1 LTTILKYNIRAGL
14 LWFILIVLSSGSS
27 LAQHGGELSD
37 SSNLSYQIL
46 PVAWYV
52 PETGFT
58 VGLTGISTFRLKG
71 EPKTSRASAINFD
84 AAVTMRGKV
93 FAFVPFEIYKNNEKY
108 RLKGEVGMYK
118 YQYSFY
124 GIGTNSQKVDKEKY
138 NVLFPRLVFN
148 LSRQVT
154 GPVFLGIGYRFDH
167 FDITKI
173 EDEGILSNERPL
185 GVDGGTI
192 SNLFLSFL
200 LDSRDH
206 IFDTRKG
213 YYIETFLEKS
223 TPYFGASY
231 TYQKIETDLRYFH
244 IVHPKVV
251 LAHNVYFTKMI
262 GDVPFFTMPYLSTS
276 RRGRGFADR
285 RFMDK
290 TLLNFQSE
298 LRFPL
303 FWRIEG
309 AVMAS
314 AGVVGPSITGLDF
327 NDLKWAYG
335 AGFRYIVNQEERNKI
350 RLDLGFTGE
359 DFNFYITAN
368 EAF

>member
-1 LTTILKYNIRAGL
+1 MTFISSDL
-14 LWFILIVLSSGSS
+14 LVG
-27 LAQHGGELSD
+27 QHGGLLPD
-37 SSNLSYQIL
+37 SVNLSYKIL

-71 EPKTSRASAINFD
+71 EPKTSRASSINFD

-93 FAFVPFEIYKNNEKY
+93 FAYIPFEIYKDNEKY
-108 RLKGEVGMYK
+108 RFKGEVGMYK

-124 GIGTNSQKVDKEKY
+124 GIGVNSLQEDKEKY
-138 NVLFPRLVFN
+138 NVVFPKISFN
-148 LSRQVT
+148 LSRQIS
-154 GPVFLGIGYRFDH
+154 GPLFLGLGYRYDH
-167 FDITKI
+167 FNITNI
-173 EDEGILSNERPL
+173 EAEGILSNQRPL
-185 GVDGGTI
+185 GVDGGTL
-192 SNLFLSFL
+192 SNIFLSFL

-206 IFDTRKG
+206 IFDTHKG
-213 YYIETFLEKS
+213 FYIETFLEKS
-223 TPYFGASY
+223 TPYFGATY
-231 TYQKIETDLRYFH
+231 TYQKIESDFRFFH
-244 IVHPKVV
+244 TIHPKVV
-251 LAHNVYFTKMI
+251 VAHNVFFTKMI

-276 RRGRGFADR
+276 RRGRGYADR

-298 LRFPL
+298 IRFPL
-303 FWRIEG
+303 FWRFEG

-314 AGVVGPSITGLDF
+314 AGVLGPSVAGLDF
-327 NDLKWAYG
+327 DQLKWAYG
-335 AGFRYIVNQEERNKI
+335 TGLRYVVNQEERNKL

-359 DFNFYITAN
+359 EFNFYITAN

>member
-1 LTTILKYNIRAGL
+1 MV
-14 LWFILIVLSSGSS
+14 WS
-27 LAQHGGELSD
+27 QHGSALPD
-37 SSNLSYQIL
+37 STNLSYKIL

-58 VGLTGISTFRLKG
+58 VGITGISTFRLKG
-71 EPKTSRASAINFD
+71 EPKTSRASSILFD

-93 FAFVPFEIYKNNEKY
+93 FAYAPFELYKNNGKY

-124 GIGTNSQKVDKEKY
+124 GIGSETLKENKEKY
-138 NVLFPRLVFN
+138 NVVFPRLAFN
-148 LSRQVT
+148 LSRQVS
-154 GPVFLGIGYRFDH
+154 GPVFLGIGYRYDH
-167 FDITKI
+167 FNITNL
-173 EDEGILSNERPL
+173 ETEGILSNTRPL
-185 GVDGGTI
+185 GVEGGTI
-192 SNLFLSFL
+192 SNLFISFL

-213 YYIETFLEKS
+213 VYVETFLEKS
-223 TPYFGASY
+223 TPYFGATY
-231 TYQKIETDLRYFH
+231 TYQKIETDIRSFH
-244 IVHPKVV
+244 SVSDNLV
-251 LAHNVYFTKMI
+251 LANNLYFTKMI

-298 LRFPL
+298 LRFPI

-309 AVMAS
+309 AIMAS
-314 AGVVGPSITGLDF
+314 AGVLGPSVKGLDF
-327 NDLKWAYG
+327 NDIKWAYG
-335 AGFRYIVNQEERNKI
+335 AGFRYIVNEDERNKI

>member
-1 LTTILKYNIRAGL
+1 MA
-14 LWFILIVLSSGSS
+14 
-27 LAQHGGELSD
+27 D
-37 SSNLSYQIL
+37 STNLSYQIL

-93 FAFVPFEIYKNNEKY
+93 FAFVPFEIYKYNEKY
-108 RLKGEVGMYK
+108 RLKGEIGMYK

-124 GIGTNSQKVDKEKY
+124 GIGGQSLKDNKEKY
-138 NVLFPRLVFN
+138 NVVFPRLLFN
-148 LSRQVT
+148 LSRRVS
-154 GPVFLGIGYRFDH
+154 GPVFLGLGYRFDH
-167 FDITKI
+167 FDINKI
-173 EDEGILSNERPL
+173 ENEGILSNQRPL
-185 GVDGGTI
+185 GVEGGTI

-213 YYIETFLEKS
+213 FYIETFLEKS
-223 TPYFGASY
+223 TPYFGATY
-231 TYQKIETDLRYFH
+231 TYQKIESDFRSFH
-244 IVHPKVV
+244 EVQKNLV
-251 LAHNVYFTKMI
+251 LANNLYFTKMI

-303 FWRIEG
+303 FWRLEA
-309 AVMAS
+309 AVMVS
-314 AGVVGPSITGLDF
+314 AGVLGPSINGLDF
-327 NDLKWAYG
+327 NDIKWAYG
-335 AGFRYIVNQEERNKI
+335 TGFRYIVNKEERNKI

>member
-1 LTTILKYNIRAGL
+1 
-14 LWFILIVLSSGSS
+14 
-27 LAQHGGELSD
+27 
-37 SSNLSYQIL
+37 
-46 PVAWYV
+46 
-52 PETGFT
+52 
-58 VGLTGISTFRLKG
+58 
-71 EPKTSRASAINFD
+71 
-84 AAVTMRGKV
+84 
-93 FAFVPFEIYKNNEKY
+93 
-108 RLKGEVGMYK
+108 MYK

-124 GIGTNSQKVDKEKY
+124 GIGGQSLKDDKEKY
-138 NVLFPRLVFN
+138 NVVFPRLLFN
-148 LSRQVT
+148 LSRRVS
-154 GPVFLGIGYRFDH
+154 GPVFLGLGYRFDH
-167 FDITKI
+167 FDINKI
-173 EDEGILSNERPL
+173 ENEGILSNQRPL
-185 GVDGGTI
+185 GVEGGTI

-213 YYIETFLEKS
+213 FYIETFLEKS
-223 TPYFGASY
+223 TPYFGATY
-231 TYQKIETDLRYFH
+231 TYQKIESDFRSFH
-244 IVHPKVV
+244 EVQKNLV
-251 LAHNVYFTKMI
+251 LANNLYFTKMI

-303 FWRIEG
+303 FWRLEA
-309 AVMAS
+309 AVMVS
-314 AGVVGPSITGLDF
+314 AGVLGPSINGLDF
-327 NDLKWAYG
+327 NDIKWAYG
-335 AGFRYIVNQEERNKI
+335 TGFRYIVNKEERNKI